1 MVLIVVSIAAILEA
15 ITIYI
20 VWNLLKKVETL
31 EDNVQEL
38 VKVVEEYDSFYADL
52 KSRMNESYSRLKQ
65 IDRIGSFESDDET
78 GIIFKELKDT
88 INDLNKRF

>member
-1 MVLIVVSIAAILEA
+1 MIWIVISIAAILEA

-20 VWNLLKKVETL
+20 IWNLLKKVETL

-38 VKVVEEYDSFYADL
+38 VKGVEDYESFFTDL
-52 KSRMNESYSRLKQ
+52 KSRMNESYSRIKQ

-78 GIIFKELKDT
+78 GVIFKELKDT
-88 INDLNKRF
+88 ITKLNERF

>member
-1 MVLIVVSIAAILEA
+1 MILIVVSIAAILEA